1 MKLINIINSYDATA
15 VTAAA
20 EPRFYLKADTA
31 LLRNNDAFYIP
42 DGVGRVT
49 ASPSIVL
56 RVSRLAKCIGE
67 RFAPRCIDAVMGGVA
82 FTAIERLAALRSEAL
97 PWDAAV
103 GFDHSS
109 ALSLGALG
117 RDAMLEG
124 ARFYINGEERLRI
137 SVGDMRFSVDRVVSS
152 LSEAMTLRI
161 GDLIYLGS
169 PEEFDIKAGDNLRL
183 EIAGETLLNFDIK

>member
-1 MKLINIINSYDATA
+1 MKLINIINSYTNVGDA
-15 VTAAA
+15 
-20 EPRFYLKADTA
+20 PRFYLKADTA

-42 DGVGRVT
+42 NNVGRII
-49 ASPSIVL
+49 AEPHIVL
-56 RVSRLAKCIGE
+56 RVARLAKCLGE
-67 RFAPRCIDAVMGGVA
+67 RFAARCIDGVMGGVT
-82 FTAIERLAALRSEAL
+82 FTAIDRLEEARREGL

-109 ALSLGALG
+109 ALSLDTLS

-124 ARFYINGEERLRI
+124 ATLYINNEEQLRLTI
-137 SVGDMRFSVDRVVSS
+137 ADMRFTPDHIISQ

-169 PEEFDIKAGDNLRL
+169 PRGFEVKAGDNLRL
-183 EIAGETLLNFDIK
+183 TIGDETLLNFDIK